1 VTDRA
6 TSAPTT
12 DADTTAPPDEEAAD
26 RVAYLGPAGTFTETA
41 ARLITGTDDTDALLP
56 CSDII
61 EVLRSVEGIRA
72 ARGVVPI
79 ENTLEGSVTATLD
92 ALAFDTDLLIHGELE
107 IPVNLVVAG
116 VPGIRLAEVG
126 AVHSHP
132 IPLSGCRRWL
142 ASTVPDAERVLST
155 STARAAE
162 EVAGLGVGHVA
173 IVNPL
178 AADRYGLEILARDVA
193 DRTANSTRFVVVGR
207 HVPAPTGW
215 DKTSIVVFIE
225 TNQPG
230 ALLKLMEIFAERDLN
245 LTKIESRPT
254 KAELGEYCFFLDVEG
269 HLADERVGDA
279 LAAVKRTHRDVKLLG
294 SYRRSGAR
302 RTDEASRIQADDAAY
317 RAAAAWLADWRGRI
331 GEAGR

>member
-1 VTDRA
+1 MTDHA
-6 TSAPTT
+6 SPSTPS
-12 DADTTAPPDEEAAD
+12 DTGSRD

-41 ARLITGTDDTDALLP
+41 ARLITGTDDPEALAP
-56 CSDII
+56 CGDII
-61 EVLRSVEGIRA
+61 EVLRSVEQGRA

-92 ALAFDTDLLIHGELE
+92 ALAFDTELLIHGELE
-107 IPVNLVVAG
+107 IPVNLVVAA
-116 VPGIRLAEVG
+116 VPGTRLAEVRT
-126 AVHSHP
+126 VHSHP
-132 IPLSGCRRWL
+132 VPLSGCRRWL
-142 ASTVPDAERVLST
+142 SSTVPDAERVLST
-155 STARAAE
+155 STAQAAE
-162 EVAGLGVGHVA
+162 DVARLGVGHLA

-193 DRTANSTRFVVVGR
+193 DRAANSTRFVVVGQ

-302 RTDEASRIQADDAAY
+302 RTDEAARIQADDADY
-317 RAAAAWLADWRGRI
+317 RAAAAWLVEWRARI
-331 GEAGR
+331 GQAGS

>member
-1 VTDRA
+1 VTDH
-6 TSAPTT
+6 TSPSTPAEP
-12 DADTTAPPDEEAAD
+12 ASAA

-41 ARLITGTDDTDALLP
+41 ARLITGTDDPDALAP
-56 CSDII
+56 CGDII
-61 EVLRSVEGIRA
+61 EVLRSVEQGRA

-116 VPGIRLAEVG
+116 VPGTRLAE
-126 AVHSHP
+126 ARTVHSHP
-132 IPLSGCRRWL
+132 VPLSGCRRWL
-142 ASTVPDAERVLST
+142 STTVPDAERVLST
-155 STARAAE
+155 STAQAAE
-162 EVAGLGVGHVA
+162 DVAGMGVGHLA
-173 IVNPL
+173 IANPL

-193 DRTANSTRFVVVGR
+193 DRAANSTRFVVVGH
-207 HVPAPTGW
+207 HVPMPTGW

-254 KAELGEYCFFLDVEG
+254 KAELGEYCFFLDIEG

-302 RTDEASRIQADDAAY
+302 RTDEAARIQADDADY

-331 GEAGR
+331 GQAGS